1 MPCLVLKVLV
11 LTWLSTDGPVI
22 IPDIIQLDT
31 HRFSRIK
38 WFCDNHPT
46 LVFLPTNWVGFQVL
60 LNGWNNQH
68 WQFSFAF
75 VTWGPTLTI
84 WEKYFTIP
92 NIRADLYLSTKADKK
107 GEETKNYIFLSYKI
121 VCRELETR
129 EINSL
134 RLVVALN
141 SRSQFDALVSSSLDV
156 AQSMQI
162 IKLLVDMFGF

>member
-1 MPCLVLKVLV
+1 MDE
-11 LTWLSTDGPVI
+11 TT
-22 IPDIIQLDT
+22 
-31 HRFSRIK
+31 
-38 WFCDNHPT
+38 
-46 LVFLPTNWVGFQVL
+46 
-60 LNGWNNQH
+60 
-68 WQFSFAF
+68 
-75 VTWGPTLTI
+75 TLTI
-84 WEKYFTIP
+84 LVCLCYIRTNSSNLREIFHHTKYSGRFV
-92 NIRADLYLSTKADKK
+92 STKADKK

-141 SRSQFDALVSSSLDV
+141 YRSQFDALVSSSLDV